1 MFCNYTWYLI
11 TLWWEIRIRFSVERS
26 VFLPMKI
33 LWHFCSYH
41 FIEWSRN
48 MLKPVATNGDLFN
61 ISNSKFP
68 YEKIKARYFEF
79 YPFMFI
85 SFKIP
90 QCSPTRKDMKK
101 GQWEI
106 CFSKEEG
113 GRSRYCNIG
122 QVSSY
127 FSNFILEMRYGEPAG
142 FGIFGRYLNT
152 FSEPFPVSD
161 WTFPI
166 QFSSHAWQR

>member
-1 MFCNYTWYLI
+1 
-11 TLWWEIRIRFSVERS
+11 
-26 VFLPMKI
+26 
-33 LWHFCSYH
+33 
-41 FIEWSRN
+41 

-101 GQWEI
+101 FNEKSVFQ
-106 CFSKEEG
+106 KKRG
-113 GRSRYCNIG
+113 GVR
-122 QVSSY
+122 VTA
-127 FSNFILEMRYGEPAG
+127 ILDKSVLTSVILFLKCVMANLQDSV
-142 FGIFGRYLNT
+142 FLVGI
-152 FSEPFPVSD
+152 
-161 WTFPI
+161 
-166 QFSSHAWQR
+166 